1 MFHFAA
7 MKAEG
12 MDRRARRIVEIAVDL
27 AERDGFAAVRM
38 RDVASQAGVALGTLY
53 RRFRSKEEILLAA
66 LQLESMGLEEILRE
80 HPVPG
85 DTPRERLRHFF
96 SVATHG
102 LCSKPNLARALL
114 RSIASAEPGVTEK
127 VAEYHAII
135 TRLITAAMR
144 GALLGDGTPSSDEET
159 VAFLLQHVWFATLV
173 GWAGGL
179 HDTEQIIEQV
189 MAAAELLLR
198 GMERS

>member
-1 MFHFAA
+1 MQPEA
-7 MKAEG
+7 M
-12 MDRRARRIVEIAVDL
+12 DQRARKIVEIAVDL
-27 AERDGFAAVRM
+27 AERDGFSAVRM
-38 RDVASQAGVALGTLY
+38 RDVAAQAGVALGTLY
-53 RRFRSKEEILLAA
+53 RRFRSKEEILVAA
-66 LQLESMGLEEILRE
+66 LQIEAGGLLHILQE
-80 HPVPG
+80 HVVPG

-127 VAEYHAII
+127 VAAYHAVI
-135 TRLITAAMR
+135 TRLITASMR
-144 GALLGDGTPSSDEET
+144 GVVLDGSEGEPSESEAT

-189 MAAAELLLR
+189 MAGADLLLL
-198 GMERS
+198 GMKHA

>member
-1 MFHFAA
+1 
-7 MKAEG
+7 
-12 MDRRARRIVEIAVDL
+12 MDQRARRIVEIAVDL

-66 LQLESMGLEEILRE
+66 LQMESMALLEILSE
-80 HPVPG
+80 HAVPG

-114 RSIASAEPGVTEK
+114 RSIASAEDGVTQK
-127 VAEYHAII
+127 VAAYHDVIS
-135 TRLITAAMR
+135 RLITASMR
-144 GALLGDGTPSSDEET
+144 GVVLDGNEGEPTANEAT

-189 MAAAELLLR
+189 MTGADLLLK
-198 GMERS
+198 GIEQQ